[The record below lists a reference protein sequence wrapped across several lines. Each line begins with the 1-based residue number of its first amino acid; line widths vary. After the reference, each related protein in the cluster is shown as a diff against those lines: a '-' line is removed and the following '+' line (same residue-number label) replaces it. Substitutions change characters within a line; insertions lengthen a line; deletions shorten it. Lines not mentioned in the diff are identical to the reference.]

1 VWYVLARTTV
11 ESILSFVRYR
21 CGSGISYW
29 TIKLLDEKKR
39 RKRKTKKK
47 KEKENRRKHLKES
60 KRKPQL
66 KNTFSST
73 CFAFRNNFVTS
84 SVFSFFLNRLKG
96 RLELN

>member
-1 VWYVLARTTV
+1 LTKRK
-11 ESILSFVRYR
+11 E
-21 CGSGISYW
+21 
-29 TIKLLDEKKR
+29 EKEKR
-39 RKRKTKKK
+39 RRKKK
-47 KEKENRRKHLKES
+47 KNRRKHLKEN

-84 SVFSFFLNRLKG
+84 SEFSFFLNRLKG